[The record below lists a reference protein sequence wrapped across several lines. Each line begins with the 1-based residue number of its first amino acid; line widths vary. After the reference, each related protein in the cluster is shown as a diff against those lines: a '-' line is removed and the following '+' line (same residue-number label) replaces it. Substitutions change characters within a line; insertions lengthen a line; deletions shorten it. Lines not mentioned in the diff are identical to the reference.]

1 MSFSLICITF
11 DVSIKKN
18 IIMKTK
24 FLFPSHFKQIGWL
37 ILIPSSILG
46 LLILF
51 EAIEFKFLEI
61 NVFAIFSTMFPGP
74 DTFFGVVSNNIANE
88 LFGILFIIGAIF
100 VGFSKEKHED
110 EFIAKTRTESLVW
123 SVYANY
129 IILVFCMMFFF
140 ELGFYYVMIFNMF
153 TILLF
158 FIVRFKYM
166 IYKSTKILNYE
177 K

>member
-1 MSFSLICITF
+1 ME
-11 DVSIKKN
+11 
-18 IIMKTK
+18 TK
-24 FLFPSHFKQIGWL
+24 FLLPNRLKKIGWF

-46 LLILF
+46 LLTFL
-51 EAIEFKFLEI
+51 ELIEFNFLEI
-61 NVFAIFSTMFPGP
+61 KVFAIYSTMFPGP
-74 DTFFGVVSNNIANE
+74 DRFFEVVSNNIANE
-88 LFGILFIIGAIF
+88 FFGILFIIGAIF
-100 VGFSKEKHED
+100 VSFSKENHED

-129 IILVFCMMFFF
+129 IILIFCMLFFF
-140 ELGFYYVMIFNMF
+140 ELGFFYIMVFNMF
-153 TILLF
+153 TILIF